1 MHRRGAMAD
10 TGSRGQS
17 RDTVNRRGLL
27 LALIPLLISVIALG
41 AWLYASQDTGSD
53 RTWKIGAERRGSDNF
68 ELLEALAAKA
78 SGPNDSVRIGV
89 FQTAGSSESLKL
101 LEDGIIDFAAI
112 PADAISRPDLAMVA
126 NLYPDTY
133 HLIARRDAG
142 IRSVRDLV
150 GKRVGLPAITSSEY
164 RSFWYIIDQYTVQPE
179 RFTAR
184 AFDQDD
190 AIIALRNRE
199 IDAMFVMRAPGNRR
213 LKWLAD
219 AAQIDIVEIDQA
231 AAMQVKRPALKQMT
245 LAKGVY
251 SGTPAIPER
260 DIATVAAD
268 RILVTRNAVPD
279 EVVRRVT
286 ATLFENQRELSLS
299 SRLAGF
305 VSQPQLSGATL
316 LPVHPGA
323 VAFYNRDQPS
333 FFQENAEPIGV
344 TVSVAAILASLLLWA
359 KRRWEESQKG
369 RIDVY
374 NLDLLKVTE
383 TARNSASAKELAG
396 LRTGLFEML
405 DQVVHDLDKDKIDG
419 QGFQYFAFTWRVAL
433 DAITARQAELDGR
446 TGISRRT
453 SGKLS
458 TEV

>member
-1 MHRRGAMAD
+1 MQAAD
-10 TGSRGQS
+10 PHSPS

-27 LALIPLLISVIALG
+27 LALIPLLLSVLALAG
-41 AWLYASQDTGSD
+41 WLYASHDDTAGTT
-53 RTWKIGAERRGSDNF
+53 RKVGAERRGSDNY
-68 ELLEALAAKA
+68 ELLQALAEKA
-78 SGPNDSVRIGV
+78 SSPADGIRLAV

-101 LEDGIIDFAAI
+101 LEDGVIDFAAI

-126 NLYPDTY
+126 NLCPDTY

-142 IRSVRDLV
+142 IASVRDLV
-150 GKRVGLPAITSSEY
+150 GKRVGLPPITSSEY
-164 RSFWYIIDQYTVQPE
+164 RSSWYIIDQYTVQPE

-184 AFDQDD
+184 PYDQDD

-219 AAQIDIVEIDQA
+219 AAQIDIIEIDQA
-231 AAMQVKRPALKQMT
+231 SAMQVKRPALKQVT

-251 SGTPAIPER
+251 SGTPAIPDR
-260 DIATVAAD
+260 TITTVAAD
-268 RILVTRNAVPD
+268 RILVTRASVPD
-279 EVVRRVT
+279 EVVRKVA

-305 VSQPQLSGATL
+305 VSQPSPSGATL

-323 VAFYNRDQPS
+323 TAFYNRDQPS
-333 FFQENAEPIGV
+333 FFHENAEPIGV
-344 TVSVAAILASLLLWA
+344 TVSVAAILMSLLLWA
-359 KRRWEESQKG
+359 KRRWEEGQKG

-374 NLDLLKVTE
+374 NLDLLRM
-383 TARNSASAKELAG
+383 TAEARSATSAAALAR
-396 LRTGLFEML
+396 LKATLFEML
-405 DQVVHDLDKDKIDG
+405 DRVVHDLDSDKIDG

-433 DAITARQAELDGR
+433 DAIAAREQELRQPTASAG
-446 TGISRRT
+446 RRT
-453 SGKLS
+453 SQQD
-458 TEV
+458 

>member
-1 MHRRGAMAD
+1 MQAAD
-10 TGSRGQS
+10 PHSRS

-27 LALIPLLISVIALG
+27 LALIPLLLSVLALAG
-41 AWLYASQDTGSD
+41 WLYASHDNTAGT
-53 RTWKIGAERRGSDNF
+53 TWKIGAERRGSDNY
-68 ELLEALAAKA
+68 ELLQALAEKA
-78 SGPNDSVRIGV
+78 ASPADGIRLAV

-142 IRSVRDLV
+142 IASVRDLV
-150 GKRVGLPAITSSEY
+150 GKRVGLPPITSSEY

-184 AFDQDD
+184 PYDQDD

-219 AAQIDIVEIDQA
+219 AAQIDIIEIDQA
-231 AAMQVKRPALKQMT
+231 AAMQVKRPALKQVT

-251 SGTPAIPER
+251 SGTPAIPDR
-260 DIATVAAD
+260 TITTVAAD
-268 RILVTRNAVPD
+268 RILVTRTTVPD
-279 EVVRRVT
+279 DVVRRVT

-305 VSQPQLSGATL
+305 VSQPATGGATL

-323 VAFYNRDQPS
+323 TAFYNRDQPS

-344 TVSVAAILASLLLWA
+344 TVSVAAILMSLLLWA
-359 KRRWEESQKG
+359 KRRWEEGQKG

-374 NLDLLKVTE
+374 NLDLLRM
-383 TARNSASAKELAG
+383 TAEARSATSAAALAK
-396 LRTGLFEML
+396 LRVDLFEML
-405 DQVVHDLDKDKIDG
+405 DRVVHDLDKDKIDG

-433 DAITARQAELDGR
+433 DAITAREQELHPPTAPAR
-446 TGISRRT
+446 RRT
-453 SGKLS
+453 SQQVL
-458 TEV
+458 

>member
-1 MHRRGAMAD
+1 MLRNGRMQEAD
-10 TGSRGQS
+10 RQPQS

-27 LALIPLLISVIALG
+27 LALIPLLLSVLALAG
-41 AWLYASQDTGSD
+41 WLYASHDDTAD
-53 RTWKIGAERRGSDNF
+53 RTWKVGAERRGSDNY
-68 ELLEALAAKA
+68 ELLQALADKA
-78 SGPNDSVRIGV
+78 TSDGEGIRLTV

-142 IRSVRDLV
+142 IASVRDLV

-164 RSFWYIIDQYTVQPE
+164 RSFWYVIDQYTVQPE
-179 RFTAR
+179 RFIAR
-184 AFDQDD
+184 PYDQDD

-219 AAQIDIVEIDQA
+219 AAQIDIIEIDQA
-231 AAMQVKRPALKQMT
+231 SAMQVKRPALRPVT

-251 SGTPAIPER
+251 SGTPAIPDR
-260 DIATVAAD
+260 TITTVAAD
-268 RILVTRNAVPD
+268 RILVTRAAVPD
-279 EVVRRVT
+279 DVVRQVT

-305 VSQPQLSGATL
+305 VSQPALTGATL

-323 VAFYNRDQPS
+323 IAFYNRDQPS

-344 TVSVAAILASLLLWA
+344 TVSVAAILMSLLLWA
-359 KRRWEESQKG
+359 KRRWEEGQKG

-374 NLDLLKVTE
+374 NLDLLRMTSDAR
-383 TARNSASAKELAG
+383 TATTGEALDK
-396 LRTGLFEML
+396 LRTDLFEML
-405 DQVVHDLDKDKIDG
+405 DRVVHDLDSDKIDG

-433 DAITARQAELDGR
+433 DAINGRKAELDGAAP
-446 TGISRRT
+446 SADRRP
-453 SGKLS
+453 SS
-458 TEV
+458 QV

>member
-1 MHRRGAMAD
+1 MQQAD
-10 TGSRGQS
+10 RPPHS
-17 RDTVNRRGLL
+17 RDTVNHRGLL
-27 LALIPLLISVIALG
+27 LALIPLLLSVLALAG
-41 AWLYASQDTGSD
+41 WLYASHDDTAE
-53 RTWKIGAERRGSDNF
+53 RTWKIGAERRGSDNY
-68 ELLEALAAKA
+68 ELLQALADKA
-78 SGPNDSVRIGV
+78 TSAEEGVRLAV

-142 IRSVRDLV
+142 IASVRDLA

-184 AFDQDD
+184 PYDQDD

-219 AAQIDIVEIDQA
+219 AAQIDIIEIDQA
-231 AAMQVKRPALKQMT
+231 SAMQVKRPALKPVT

-251 SGTPAIPER
+251 SGTPAIPDR
-260 DIATVAAD
+260 TITTVAAD
-268 RILVTRNAVPD
+268 RILVTRTAVPD

-305 VSQPQLSGATL
+305 VSQPALSGATL

-323 VAFYNRDQPS
+323 IAFYNRDQPS

-344 TVSVAAILASLLLWA
+344 TVSVAAILMSLLLWV
-359 KRRWEESQKG
+359 KRRWEEGQKG

-374 NLDLLKVTE
+374 NLDLLRMTSDARTATSSE
-383 TARNSASAKELAG
+383 TLEK
-396 LRTGLFEML
+396 LRADLFDML
-405 DQVVHDLDKDKIDG
+405 DRVVHDLDSDKIDG

-433 DAITARQAELDGR
+433 DAINGRKVELESAAPSAGR
-446 TGISRRT
+446 RPS
-453 SGKLS
+453 SQ
-458 TEV
+458 V

>member
-1 MHRRGAMAD
+1 MPGPGAMPSPDAK
-10 TGSRGQS
+10 TTS

-27 LALIPLLISVIALG
+27 LALVPLLLSVLALG
-41 AWLYASQDTGSD
+41 GWLYYTNTGTEA

-68 ELLEALAAKA
+68 ELLQALAEQVTRT
-78 SGPNDSVRIGV
+78 NQSVKLSV

-101 LEDGIIDFAAI
+101 LEDGVIDFAAI
-112 PADAISRPDLAMVA
+112 PSDAISRPDLSMIA

-133 HLIARRDAG
+133 HLIARRDSG
-142 IRSVRDLV
+142 IGSVRDLA
-150 GKRVGLPAITSSEY
+150 GKRVGLPPITSSEY

-184 AFDQDD
+184 SYEQDD

-219 AAQIDIVEIDQA
+219 AAPIEIIEIDQA
-231 AAMQVKRPALKQMT
+231 AAMQVKRPALKTIT
-245 LAKGVY
+245 LPRGVY
-251 SGTPAIPER
+251 SGTPAIPDR
-260 DIATVAAD
+260 DLATVAAD
-268 RILVTRNAVPD
+268 RILVTRDAVPED
-279 EVVRRVT
+279 VVRQIT

-305 VSQPQLSGATL
+305 VQQPELSGGTL
-316 LPVHPGA
+316 LPIHPGA

-344 TVSVAAILASLLLWA
+344 TVSVAAILMSLLLWA
-359 KRRWEESQKG
+359 KRRWEEGQKG

-374 NLDLLKVTE
+374 NLDLLRITD
-383 TARNSASAKELAG
+383 TARTSVSAAELTQ
-396 LRTGLFEML
+396 LRTDLFGML
-405 DQVVHDLDKDKIDG
+405 DQVVNDLDKDKIDG
-419 QGFQYFAFTWRVAL
+419 QGFQYFSFTWRVAL
-433 DAITARQAELDGR
+433 DTITARQAELAGPSGTVRR
-446 TGISRRT
+446 TGKT
-453 SGKLS
+453 A

>member
-1 MHRRGAMAD
+1 MAEAER
-10 TGSRGQS
+10 TTHS

-27 LALIPLLISVIALG
+27 LALVPLLLSVLALG
-41 AWLYASQDTGSD
+41 AWLYANNGKTDE
-53 RTWKIGAERRGSDNF
+53 RTWKMGAERRGSDNF

-78 SGPNDSVRIGV
+78 SSSADGTRISV

-142 IRSVRDLV
+142 INSVRDLI
-150 GKRVGLPAITSSEY
+150 GKRVGLPPITSSEY

-184 AFDQDD
+184 AYDQDD

-231 AAMQVKRPALKQMT
+231 AAMQVKRPALKQIT

-251 SGTPAIPER
+251 SGTPAIPDR
-260 DIATVAAD
+260 DITTVAAD
-268 RILVTRNAVPD
+268 RILVTRNSVPE

-305 VSQPQLSGATL
+305 VSQPALSGATL

-323 VAFYNRDQPS
+323 IAFYNRDQPS

-359 KRRWEESQKG
+359 KRRWEEGQKG

-383 TARNSASAKELAG
+383 AARTAGSAKQLAQ

-433 DAITARQAELDGR
+433 DAITAREGELG
-446 TGISRRT
+446 GK
-453 SGKLS
+453 SGARPKAAGGTS